1 MPNTSVATTPTPA
14 PISATLVMVI
24 RPGVISVSN
33 MPGPLAAFSAAAPP
47 RSTAVSS
54 FSPTL
59 TGRDTCLPFEY
70 TASTM

>member
-1 MPNTSVATTPTPA
+1 MAATTPTA
-14 PISATLVMVI
+14 GDNQDDLGRRSCGSASS
-24 RPGVISVSN
+24 RRSN
-33 MPGPLAAFSAAAPP
+33 MPGPLAARSACAPP

>member
-1 MPNTSVATTPTPA
+1 MRV
-14 PISATLVMVI
+14 
-24 RPGVISVSN
+24 GVISASN
-33 MPGPLAAFSAAAPP
+33 MPGPLAARSACAPP